1 MTKKEIGE
9 KLKAKRI
16 SCGMTQQEVAEKI
29 GRKQPIVGHWETGY
43 SQPDA
48 NTLRSEERRVGKECR
63 G

>member
-29 GRKQPIVGHWETGY
+29 GRKQPIVGHWE
-43 SQPDA
+43 D
-48 NTLRSEERRVGKECR
+48 
-63 G
+63 